1 MDAAW
6 AGGALL
12 SPAHRNLLSGIEHA
26 DSVTI
31 DPHKWLAVPM
41 GAGMYLTRDW
51 TALEAA
57 FSVSTGYMP
66 SASHEHRDPYIHS
79 LQWSRRFN
87 GAKLFMALATLGLD
101 GYAAMID
108 RQFALGT
115 RLRNAIA
122 EAGFTR
128 SSTIAAAARLLRSEG
143 RRERGADC
151 RRVNATG
158 EAWIASVALRGKPC
172 IRACITSFETGEE
185 DIDALVGPAGPRAG
199 RLAAIDPAR
208 VRAYPNE
215 RMLLA
220 RRMASTAAAS
230 AREILTGLHEI
241 MAKRGSA
248 QSKLDRV
255 VDLIAEAMRSDV
267 CSIYLLRD
275 NHLELFATHGLRKE
289 AVHVTRLRMGEGL
302 VGTIAAE
309 GRILNLAEA
318 AQHPAFAYR
327 PETGEERFHSFAGV
341 PIVRLES
348 PIGVLAVQNAEPRR
362 YEDVEIEAL
371 QTVAMV
377 LSEMIGG
384 ARLVDGARRSRLRSA
399 GPLRL
404 TGLRLVAGMAK
415 GVAVFHEPRIV
426 VEHTVAEDTEAE
438 RDRVYSAFR
447 KMREQIDNMARD
459 AEFGTTGEHQEILE
473 TYRMFAYDEGWSRRI
488 NEAID
493 SGLTAEAAI
502 ERVQQRT
509 RARMQEID
517 DPLLKERM
525 HDLEDLSNRLLRIVS
540 GRMGT
545 AAQTGLAHDAV
556 LIARNLG
563 PAELLEYD
571 RRRLKAVLLEE
582 GSLTSHMT
590 IVARAIGVPV
600 IGRLNDIRHSVEE
613 GETILV
619 DGDNGSVIIR
629 PTRQLLAG
637 FEHRMAMSQ
646 KRRAEFAA
654 VRTLPAETR
663 DGVKVSVMVNA
674 GLAEDAVALPM
685 TGADGIGLFRTEF
698 QFLVSATLPGRD
710 RQQRLYTK
718 VLEAAGD
725 RPVVFRTVDI
735 GGDKALPYLT
745 DDETEEQAENPA
757 MGWRAL
763 RLSLD
768 RSTLMKAQAR
778 ALIEASAGKVLRVMF
793 PMVSEPWEYEQAR
806 ALFEEQLEWAAKA
819 KRKRQARGVR
829 RNARSAEPCRNAR
842 PAAAARGLHLDRHQ
856 RPHPIPVR
864 GRPLRPA
871 PCAPLRLAQP
881 GDPALP
887 EARARRRARGR
898 ACRREFAAK
907 WPGGRSKRWR

>member
-1 MDAAW
+1 MPTSAA
-6 AGGALL
+6 
-12 SPAHRNLLSGIEHA
+12 
-26 DSVTI
+26 T
-31 DPHKWLAVPM
+31 
-41 GAGMYLTRDW
+41 
-51 TALEAA
+51 
-57 FSVSTGYMP
+57 
-66 SASHEHRDPYIHS
+66 
-79 LQWSRRFN
+79 
-87 GAKLFMALATLGLD
+87 
-101 GYAAMID
+101 
-108 RQFALGT
+108 
-115 RLRNAIA
+115 
-122 EAGFTR
+122 
-128 SSTIAAAARLLRSEG
+128 
-143 RRERGADC
+143 
-151 RRVNATG
+151 
-158 EAWIASVALRGKPC
+158 
-172 IRACITSFETGEE
+172 
-185 DIDALVGPAGPRAG
+185 
-199 RLAAIDPAR
+199 
-208 VRAYPNE
+208 
-215 RMLLA
+215 
-220 RRMASTAAAS
+220 S

-248 QSKLDRV
+248 QAKLDRV
-255 VDLIAEAMRSDV
+255 VDLIAEAMASDV

-275 NHLELFATHGLRKE
+275 NNLELFATHGLRKE

-318 AQHPAFAYR
+318 AEHPAFAYR

-348 PIGVLAVQNAEPRR
+348 PIGVLAVQHAEPRR

-377 LSEMIGG
+377 LSEMIAG
-384 ARLVDGARRSRLRSA
+384 ARLVDGARRSRMRSA

-404 TGLRLVAGMAK
+404 SGLKLVAGMAK
-415 GVAVFHEPRIV
+415 GQAVFHEPRVI
-426 VEHTVAEDTEAE
+426 VEHTVADDIEAE
-438 RDRVYSAFR
+438 RTRVYSAFR
-447 KMREQIDNMARD
+447 KMREQIDNMARE
-459 AEFGTTGEHQEILE
+459 AEFGTAGEHQEILQ

-517 DPLLKERM
+517 DPLLQERM

-545 AAQTGLAHDAV
+545 AAQTGLTHDTV

-600 IGRLNDIRHSVEE
+600 IGRLNDIRHSVED
-613 GETILV
+613 GEPILV

-629 PTRQLLAG
+629 PNRTLLSG

-654 VRTLPAETR
+654 AKSLPAKTK

-674 GLAEDAVALPM
+674 GLAEDAAALAM
-685 TGADGIGLFRTEF
+685 SGADGIGLFRTEF
-698 QFLVSATLPGRD
+698 QFLISATMPGRE
-710 RQQRLYTK
+710 RQQRLYSK

-735 GGDKALPYLT
+735 GGDKALPYLA
-745 DDETEEQAENPA
+745 DVHDEAENPA

-763 RLSLD
+763 RLSLE

-778 ALIEASAGKVLRVMF
+778 SLIEASAGKTLRVMF
-793 PMVSEPWEYEQAR
+793 PMVSEPWEYEEAR
-806 ALFEEQLEWAAKA
+806 ALFEEQVEWARHSHKKLPSKIEFGAMLEVPSLA
-819 KRKRQARGVR
+819 EMLDQLLPRVDFLSVGTNDLTQFLFAADRSDPRLAERYDWLSPAILRFLKRVLDA
-829 RNARSAEPCRNAR
+829 AR
-842 PAAAARGLHLDRHQ
+842 PAGV
-856 RPHPIPVR
+856 PVR
-864 GRPLRPA
+864 ICGEMAGRPLEAMTLIGLGAENFSITPA
-871 PCAPLRLAQP
+871 GVGPVKAMVRSLDA
-881 GDPALP
+881 A
-887 EARARRRARGR
+887 AVRARVEQLLAKPPRDVRKAMSDWARRHSVTIG
-898 ACRREFAAK
+898 
-907 WPGGRSKRWR
+907 

>member
-1 MDAAW
+1 
-6 AGGALL
+6 
-12 SPAHRNLLSGIEHA
+12 
-26 DSVTI
+26 
-31 DPHKWLAVPM
+31 
-41 GAGMYLTRDW
+41 
-51 TALEAA
+51 
-57 FSVSTGYMP
+57 
-66 SASHEHRDPYIHS
+66 
-79 LQWSRRFN
+79 
-87 GAKLFMALATLGLD
+87 
-101 GYAAMID
+101 
-108 RQFALGT
+108 
-115 RLRNAIA
+115 
-122 EAGFTR
+122 
-128 SSTIAAAARLLRSEG
+128 
-143 RRERGADC
+143 
-151 RRVNATG
+151 
-158 EAWIASVALRGKPC
+158 
-172 IRACITSFETGEE
+172 
-185 DIDALVGPAGPRAG
+185 
-199 RLAAIDPAR
+199 
-208 VRAYPNE
+208 
-215 RMLLA
+215 
-220 RRMASTAAAS
+220 MASTAASS

-255 VDLIAEAMRSDV
+255 VDLIAEAMGSDV

-275 NHLELFATHGLRKE
+275 NCLELFATRGLRKE

-318 AQHPAFAYR
+318 AEHPAFAYR

-348 PIGVLAVQNAEPRR
+348 PIGVLAVQNADPRR

-404 TGLRLVAGMAK
+404 SGLKLVSGMAK

-426 VEHTVAEDTEAE
+426 VEHTVADDIEAE
-438 RDRVYSAFR
+438 RDRVYAAFR

-459 AEFGTTGEHQEILE
+459 AEFGTAGEHHEILE

-488 NEAID
+488 NQAID

-509 RARMQEID
+509 RTRMQEID
-517 DPLLKERM
+517 DPLLQERM

-545 AAQTGLAHDAV
+545 AAQTGLTHDTV
-556 LIARNLG
+556 LVSRNLG
-563 PAELLEYD
+563 PADLLEYD

-600 IGRLNDIRHSVEE
+600 IGRLHDIRHSVED

-629 PTRQLLAG
+629 PTRPLLAG
-637 FEHRMAMSQ
+637 FEHRMAISQ

-654 VRTLPAETR
+654 IKTLPAQTR
-663 DGVKVSVMVNA
+663 DGLNVSVMVNA
-674 GLAEDAVALPM
+674 GLAEDAVTLPM

-710 RQQRLYTK
+710 RQQRLYIK

-745 DDETEEQAENPA
+745 DEAEEQAENPA

-778 ALIEASAGKVLRVMF
+778 ALIEASGGKVLRVMF
-793 PMVSEPWEYEQAR
+793 PMVSEPWEYEKAR
-806 ALFEEQLEWAAKA
+806 SLFEEQVEWAGKA
-819 KRKRQARGVR
+819 KRPVPTRIEFGAMLEVPSLAEMLDQLLPRVDFISIGTNDLTQFLFAADRSDPRLAQRYDWLSPAILRFLKRVLDACRDAGVPARVCGEM
-829 RNARSAEPCRNAR
+829 A
-842 PAAAARGLHLDRHQ
+842 
-856 RPHPIPVR
+856 
-864 GRPLRPA
+864 GRPLEAMALIGIGADSFSITPA
-871 PCAPLRLAQP
+871 GVGPVKAMVRSLDSA
-881 GDPALP
+881 AV
-887 EARARRRARGR
+887 RARLDQLLARPPRDMRKALTDWARRHSVTIG
-898 ACRREFAAK
+898 
-907 WPGGRSKRWR
+907 

>member
-1 MDAAW
+1 
-6 AGGALL
+6 
-12 SPAHRNLLSGIEHA
+12 
-26 DSVTI
+26 
-31 DPHKWLAVPM
+31 
-41 GAGMYLTRDW
+41 
-51 TALEAA
+51 
-57 FSVSTGYMP
+57 
-66 SASHEHRDPYIHS
+66 
-79 LQWSRRFN
+79 
-87 GAKLFMALATLGLD
+87 
-101 GYAAMID
+101 
-108 RQFALGT
+108 
-115 RLRNAIA
+115 
-122 EAGFTR
+122 
-128 SSTIAAAARLLRSEG
+128 
-143 RRERGADC
+143 
-151 RRVNATG
+151 
-158 EAWIASVALRGKPC
+158 
-172 IRACITSFETGEE
+172 
-185 DIDALVGPAGPRAG
+185 
-199 RLAAIDPAR
+199 
-208 VRAYPNE
+208 
-215 RMLLA
+215 
-220 RRMASTAAAS
+220 MASTAAAS
-230 AREILTGLHEI
+230 AREILTGLHDI

-255 VDLIAEAMRSDV
+255 VDLIAEAMNSDV

-275 NHLELFATHGLRKE
+275 NFLELFATHGLRKE

-341 PIVRLES
+341 PIVRLET
-348 PIGVLAVQNAEPRR
+348 PIGVLAVQNADPRR

-377 LSEMIGG
+377 LSEMIGA
-384 ARLVDGARRSRLRSA
+384 ARLVDGARRSRIRSA

-404 TGLRLVAGMAK
+404 SGLKLVAGMAK
-415 GVAVFHEPRIV
+415 GEAVFHEPRVI

-447 KMREQIDNMARD
+447 KMREQIDNMAKE
-459 AEFGTTGEHQEILE
+459 AEFGTVGEHQEILE

-502 ERVQQRT
+502 ERVQQRM
-509 RARMQEID
+509 RARMQDID
-517 DPLLKERM
+517 DPLLSERM

-540 GRMGT
+540 GRLGT
-545 AAQTGLAHDAV
+545 AAQSGLTRDTV
-556 LIARNLG
+556 LVARNLG
-563 PAELLEYD
+563 PADLLEYD
-571 RRRLKAVLLEE
+571 RRRLKGVLLEE

-600 IGRLNDIRHSVEE
+600 IGRLHDIRHSVED

-619 DGDNGSVIIR
+619 DGDNGSVIVR
-629 PTRQLLAG
+629 PTRPLTTS

-654 VRTLPAETR
+654 VRTLPAKTR

-698 QFLVSATLPGRD
+698 QFLVSATLPGRE

-718 VLEAAGD
+718 VLEAAGE

-745 DDETEEQAENPA
+745 DDAEDQAENPA

-763 RLSLD
+763 RLSLE
-768 RSTLMKAQAR
+768 RTTLMKAQAR
-778 ALIEASAGKVLRVMF
+778 ALIEASHGKVLRVMF
-793 PMVSEPWEYEQAR
+793 PMVSEPWEYEEAR
-806 ALFEEQLEWAAKA
+806 KLFEEQVDWAKKSHRPRPSGIEFGAMLEVPSLAEMLDQLLARVDFISIGTNDLTQFLFAADRSDPRLA
-819 KRKRQARGVR
+819 QRYDWLSPAILRFLKRVLDACRAAGVPARVCGEM
-829 RNARSAEPCRNAR
+829 A
-842 PAAAARGLHLDRHQ
+842 
-856 RPHPIPVR
+856 
-864 GRPLRPA
+864 GRPLEAMALVGIGAENFSITPA
-871 PCAPLRLAQP
+871 GVGPVKAMVRSLDA
-881 GDPALP
+881 A
-887 EARARRRARGR
+887 AIRARLEQLLARPPKDMRRALTDW
-898 ACRREFAAK
+898 AK
-907 WPGGRSKRWR
+907 RQSVTIG